1 MYEKCA
7 ARAKFF
13 FGYLDLLFC
22 LVLIADAV

>member
-13 FGYLDLLFC
+13 FGCLDLLFYA
-22 LVLIADAV
+22 VLIADAV